1 MRFIA
6 STQPICK
13 FLDVRPFELRAP
25 DYDDIDVE
33 PPTFPNALAVC
44 RCKEPCRYEVVT
56 SPQPWHPWDPQWT
69 CAGWHV
75 VYADQERTAWTV
87 EQGLWWPNDPPLRPV
102 PPPTE
107 DEQLELLRHWFL
119 PPQHRETFRQS
130 ETAWGYDGAVKYL
143 AKLLAHKRTPTY
155 SLHFP
160 EAIAHRSM
168 LRIWFIG
175 HNSPGHPDRE
185 IPLDDFIRETLPP
198 APPAGEQLR
207 LF

>member
-1 MRFIA
+1 MLRIWFIGHN
-6 STQPICK
+6 SPGHPDREIP
-13 FLDVRPFELRAP
+13 LDDFIRETLPPAP
-25 DYDDIDVE
+25 
-33 PPTFPNALAVC
+33 P
-44 RCKEPCRYEVVT
+44 
-56 SPQPWHPWDPQWT
+56 
-69 CAGWHV
+69 AG
-75 VYADQERTAWTV
+75 
-87 EQGLWWPNDPPLRPV
+87 
-102 PPPTE
+102 
-107 DEQLELLRHWFL
+107 EQLELLRHWFL